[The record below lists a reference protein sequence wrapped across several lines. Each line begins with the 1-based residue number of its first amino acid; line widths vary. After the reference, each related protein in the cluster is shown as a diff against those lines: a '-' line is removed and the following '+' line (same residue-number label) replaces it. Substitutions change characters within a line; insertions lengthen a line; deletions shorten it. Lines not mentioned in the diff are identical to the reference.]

1 EPNPQSHSQ
10 IKAWLY
16 ELSWSPC
23 TYKYIRD
30 KVSGVTRK
38 VEQILDE
45 NKELTPSVKLLLDKE
60 PALIEIEGLSVVNH
74 RIAFVSGILEEAYK
88 NDGRVSQTLH
98 ALTSTTRWKHR
109 QIVNV
114 PSQGP
119 FAKEI
124 RSLIITPNGYRL
136 I

>member
-1 EPNPQSHSQ
+1 
-10 IKAWLY
+10 
-16 ELSWSPC
+16 
-23 TYKYIRD
+23 
-30 KVSGVTRK
+30 
-38 VEQILDE
+38 
-45 NKELTPSVKLLLDKE
+45 
-60 PALIEIEGLSVVNH
+60 EIEGLSVVNH

-136 I
+136 IGADLQSLESKIRDHSIIELDPDYIAEMAAPDFDAHLDIAVRSGILTEQQAQD